1 MEISFSYC
9 CWEFNGFERNFAE
22 MSNIELMRFEISPPD
37 VASYSERYFEILMDE
52 FVSDYQSIGPNR
64 EIIELKVSISR
75 FLKNRIF

>member
-1 MEISFSYC
+1 MRCFC
-9 CWEFNGFERNFAE
+9 GKFNGFERNWAE
-22 MSNIELMRFEISPPD
+22 MSNIELMRFGIYCPFF
-37 VASYSERYFEILMDE
+37 ASHSERYFEILMDE

>member
-1 MEISFSYC
+1 
-9 CWEFNGFERNFAE
+9 
-22 MSNIELMRFEISPPD
+22 MSNIELLCDLKFLLRMSLHARNDILKF
-37 VASYSERYFEILMDE
+37 RILMDE

>member
-1 MEISFSYC
+1 MRCFC
-9 CWEFNGFERNFAE
+9 LEFNGFERILTE
-22 MSNIELMRFEISPPD
+22 MSNIELMRFGVSCPFF
-37 VASYSERYFEILMDE
+37 ASYSERYFEILMDE

>member
-1 MEISFSYC
+1 MGCFC
-9 CWEFNGFERNFAE
+9 LEFNGFERNLAE
-22 MSNIELMRFEISPPD
+22 MSNIELMRFGIYCPFF
-37 VASYSERYFEILMDE
+37 ASYSERYFEILMDE

>member
-1 MEISFSYC
+1 MRCFC
-9 CWEFNGFERNFAE
+9 GTFDGFERNLAE
-22 MSNIELMRFEISPPD
+22 MSNIELMRFEISPPFFT
-37 VASYSERYFEILMDE
+37 SYPERYFEILMDE